1 VVSVVL
7 SIVILICDRCRS
19 HRIFPIHVYPKV
31 YPADF
36 EMTDDGLPL
45 AALGDILSSGHSKL
59 ELSSPKATSYLAQL
73 TTLQLDSILA
83 EPDNLSS
90 TSSQLTNALTN
101 LCTSSYPTFL
111 SLHSTT
117 TGLTST
123 LSTFSNTLDT
133 LLEDIP
139 ALESAASTFSSEITS
154 IQSSRR
160 RAALVLEHSS
170 KLQDIL
176 ELPVLADAC
185 VRGGHFQEALD
196 LTAHAARLAACF
208 PHVQA
213 VQDVH
218 AEANGAI
225 RTLLGQLLATLRA
238 PGKLPSLFR
247 AVSFLRRMRVF
258 PERELALAFLTG
270 RLEALNV
277 ALTSAEG
284 EKRGLDA
291 PDAWV
296 RYMKKYIDTWR
307 EGVHDLLTQYV
318 AIFLERP
325 PADLPPEDLHTLR
338 SLLPV
343 CTAQLLSRLLDA
355 LRSALPRFPDA
366 PALTA
371 LLSQLTYC
379 ATSFARLGFD
389 FRTLLPPLFEDA
401 VRARVSGEFSRAVEE
416 FARTPETGW
425 AAVGAPR
432 ADTRGAAG
440 TTASVLH
447 MPPQALAVYPP
458 IAILANALLAALNGL
473 RLLAPTALLGD
484 LANALD
490 ASLAKAFGT
499 LLEAPRVE
507 ARDAATAFLRLLV
520 PFVRKG
526 LIEGVYGSSVGDV
539 PPSEELQEMVEKMT
553 VWVNEAER

>member
-1 VVSVVL
+1 
-7 SIVILICDRCRS
+7 
-19 HRIFPIHVYPKV
+19 
-31 YPADF
+31 
-36 EMTDDGLPL
+36 MTDATIPQLERDLPL
-45 AALGDILSSGHSKL
+45 AALGDILSRGNSKL
-59 ELSSPKATSYLAQL
+59 ELLSPKAATYLAQL
-73 TTLQLDSILA
+73 TTLPLGTILS

-111 SLHSTT
+111 SLHRTT

-123 LSTFSNTLDT
+123 LSSFSDTLDT

-139 ALESAASTFSSEITS
+139 ALESATHSFSSEITS
-154 IQSSRR
+154 IQSSRH

-185 VRGGHFQEALD
+185 VRGGHFKEALD
-196 LTAHAARLAACF
+196 LATHAARLAARF

-218 AEANGAI
+218 AEANAAI
-225 RTLLGQLLATLRA
+225 RALLGQLLATLRA
-238 PGKLPSLFR
+238 PGKLPTLFR

-277 ALTSAEG
+277 ALASAEG

-307 EGVHDLLTQYV
+307 EGVHDLLTQYA

-325 PADLPPEDLHTLR
+325 LPDLPPEDLHTLR
-338 SLLPV
+338 SLLPA
-343 CTAQLLSRLLDA
+343 CTAQLLARLLDA
-355 LRSALPRFPDA
+355 LRSALPRLPDA

-371 LLSQLTYC
+371 LLTQLTYC

-401 VRARVSGEFSRAVEE
+401 VRARVSGEFSKAADE
-416 FARTPETGW
+416 FARSPGAGW
-425 AAVGAPR
+425 TAVGAPR
-432 ADTRGAAG
+432 RDSRGGVG
-440 TTASVLH
+440 TTTGVLH
-447 MPPQALAVYPP
+447 VPPQALVVYPP
-458 IAILANALLAALNGL
+458 VAVLANALLAALNGL
-473 RLLAPTALLGD
+473 RLLAPVALLGD

-490 ASLAKAFGT
+490 ASLARAAGA
-499 LLEAPRVE
+499 LLEAPREE
-507 ARDAATAFLRLLV
+507 ARGAAKAFVRLLV
-520 PFVRKG
+520 PFVRRG
-526 LIEGVYGSSVGDV
+526 LIEGVYGSDLGDV
-539 PPSEELQEMVEKMT
+539 PPNEALREMMEKMGS
-553 VWVNEAER
+553 

>member
-1 VVSVVL
+1 
-7 SIVILICDRCRS
+7 
-19 HRIFPIHVYPKV
+19 
-31 YPADF
+31 
-36 EMTDDGLPL
+36 MTDACSPQLERGLPL
-45 AALGDILSSGHSKL
+45 GALGDILSGGHSDV
-59 ELSSPKATSYLAQL
+59 ELSSPKAATYLSQL
-73 TTLQLDSILA
+73 TALPLSSILS

-111 SLHSTT
+111 SLHHTT

-123 LSTFSNTLDT
+123 LSSFSDTLDA

-139 ALESAASTFSSEITS
+139 SLESAAQSFSSEITS

-185 VRGGHFQEALD
+185 VRGGHFQGALD
-196 LTAHAARLAACF
+196 LAAHAARLAGRF

-218 AEANGAI
+218 AEANAAI
-225 RTLLGQLLATLRA
+225 RALLGQLLATLRA
-238 PGKLPSLFR
+238 PGKLPTLFR

-277 ALTSAEG
+277 ALTSAEA

-291 PDAWV
+291 PDVWV

-307 EGVHDLLTQYV
+307 EGVHDLLTQYA

-325 PADLPPEDLHTLR
+325 PTDLPPQDLHTLR
-338 SLLPV
+338 SLLSA
-343 CTAQLLSRLLDA
+343 CTTQLLSRLLDA
-355 LRSALPRFPDA
+355 LRAALPRLPDA

-371 LLSQLTYC
+371 LLTQLTYC

-401 VRARVSGEFSRAVEE
+401 VRTRVSGEFSKAAEE

-432 ADTRGAAG
+432 RDSRGGTG
-440 TTASVLH
+440 TTAGVLH
-447 MPPQALAVYPP
+447 MPPQALVAYTPVAV
-458 IAILANALLAALNGL
+458 LANALLAALNGL
-473 RLLAPTALLGD
+473 RLLAPVAVLVD
-484 LANALD
+484 LASALD
-490 ASLAKAFGT
+490 ASLAKAAGT
-499 LLEAPRVE
+499 LLGAPREE
-507 ARDAATAFLRLLV
+507 ARGAGKAFVRLLV
-520 PFVRKG
+520 PFVRRG
-526 LIEGVYGSSVGDV
+526 LIEGVYGSDISKV
-539 PPSEELQEMVEKMT
+539 PPSEALQDMIQRIGS
-553 VWVNEAER
+553 WD